1 VKPWQPDPDGSSI
14 RGFQEIQGSDMLVIP
29 NPTRRDGRKIPCRVA
44 LIVEDEP
51 FVALDLAHRQQ
62 SGLSRLGLTAR
73 AGSLGNCFELEGYV
87 SVIAGALLVEHVIN
101 LARGSGQFRGDDQDA
116 GEVGPRKPAPE
127 IKTVRRGCDPDALL
141 PARLVGKDSASAHRV
156 VETATFQIPLTI
168 HHVSL

>member
-1 VKPWQPDPDGSSI
+1 
-14 RGFQEIQGSDMLVIP
+14 M
-29 NPTRRDGRKIPCRVA
+29 PCCA

-62 SGLSRLGLTAR
+62 SGLSRLGLAAR

-87 SVIAGALLVEHVIN
+87 PVITAAALLVEHVIN

-156 VETATFQIPLTI
+156 VETATFQMPLTI